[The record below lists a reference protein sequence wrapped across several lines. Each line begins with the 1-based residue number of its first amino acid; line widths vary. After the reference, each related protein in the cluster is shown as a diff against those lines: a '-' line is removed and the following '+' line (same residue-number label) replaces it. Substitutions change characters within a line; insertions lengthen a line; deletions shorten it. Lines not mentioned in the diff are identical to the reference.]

1 MSVKTKMSKPIIEV
15 ENLSKQYRIGAREEP
30 YGTLRES
37 ITGAIKAPL
46 RRLRRTPGESND
58 DDSFWALK
66 EISFDVQPGEIS
78 GIIGRN
84 GAGKS
89 TLLKILSRITEPTT
103 GRIKLYGRVA
113 SLLEVGTGFHP
124 ELTGRENIFLNGA
137 ILGMGKREIERK
149 FEEMV
154 EFAEVAK
161 FIDTP
166 VKRYSSGMYLRLA
179 FAVAAHLD
187 PEILIVDEVLAVG
200 DSVFQNKCL
209 GRMDDVAKE
218 GRTVL
223 LVSHNM
229 GAVKGLCK
237 HAYWMEHGRLKA
249 SGGAHEIVNRYLSD
263 ASVLAN
269 NVAVEQMPRLAG
281 GRDLRLVG
289 LDLLNEQGEP
299 TEAFSFG
306 DSMTLRFQI
315 KVMNDNRRHFAVE
328 CTICSLEGEPLLY
341 FSSSPQGK
349 LLVSSTDEIV
359 SVECRIPHLALT
371 TGKYHVKCLLSLPF
385 RERLD
390 EVERA
395 VSFEIAGCDIYGTGF
410 NLDNRIARTTTA
422 TDWSILSGA
431 KPLR

>member
-1 MSVKTKMSKPIIEV
+1 MSKPIIEV

-37 ITGAIKAPL
+37 LTGAFKAPM
-46 RRLRRTPGESND
+46 RRLRRGSAPNEND
-58 DDSFWALK
+58 NIWALK
-66 EISFDVQPGEIS
+66 DINFEVQPGEVS

-103 GRIKLYGRVA
+103 GSIKLYGRVA

-137 ILGMGKREIERK
+137 ILGMGKREIESK
-149 FEEMV
+149 FDEMV

-209 GRMDDVAKE
+209 GRMNDVAKQ

-249 SGGAHEIVNRYLSD
+249 SGEAGEIVSRYLSD
-263 ASVLAN
+263 ASVVAS
-269 NVAVEQMPRLAG
+269 NVAIEQMPRLAG
-281 GRDLRLVG
+281 GRDLRLIG
-289 LDLLNEQGEP
+289 LDLLNEKGEP
-299 TEAFSFG
+299 AETFSF
-306 DSMTLRFQI
+306 DDAMTLRFHV
-315 KVMNDNRRHFAVE
+315 KVLNQNRRHFAVE
-328 CTICSLEGEPLLY
+328 CTICSLEGEPLIY

-349 LLVSSTDEIV
+349 LLIVPTDEIV
-359 SVECRIPHLALT
+359 TFECRIPRLALT
-371 TGKYHVKCLLSLPF
+371 AGKYYVRPLLSIPF
-385 RERLD
+385 RERID

-395 VSFEIAGCDIYGTGF
+395 VSFEITDCDIYGTGF
-410 NLDNRIARTTTA
+410 NVENTRARTSTA
-422 TDWSILSGA
+422 TEWTILDGA
-431 KPLR
+431 KPLQ